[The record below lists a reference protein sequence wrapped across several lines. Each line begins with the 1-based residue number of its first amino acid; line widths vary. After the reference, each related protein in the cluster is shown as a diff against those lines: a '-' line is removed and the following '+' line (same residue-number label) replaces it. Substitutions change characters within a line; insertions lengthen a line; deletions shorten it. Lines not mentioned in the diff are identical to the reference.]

1 VLLIGSGV
9 NAPATSNLQG
19 KKSVVTKKTTRSP
32 KSAAPT
38 LPAQETKP
46 ARKAPAKAPAATA
59 RRVAA
64 PRKRRALA
72 APVTEFVAAPAPVT
86 DEDVR
91 IRAYFLSLEY
101 SGGNRNDIDFWL
113 LAERELRPAK
123 D

>member
-1 VLLIGSGV
+1 M
-9 NAPATSNLQG
+9 
-19 KKSVVTKKTTRSP
+19 VTKKTSRSS

-38 LPAQETKP
+38 PPTQEPKA
-46 ARKAPAKAPAATA
+46 ARKTPAKAPAAKA
-59 RRVAA
+59 RTVAA
-64 PRKRRALA
+64 PRKRA
-72 APVTEFVAAPAPVT
+72 AVAAPATALVATPAQVT

-101 SGGNRNDIDFWL
+101 RGSNRNDIDFWL